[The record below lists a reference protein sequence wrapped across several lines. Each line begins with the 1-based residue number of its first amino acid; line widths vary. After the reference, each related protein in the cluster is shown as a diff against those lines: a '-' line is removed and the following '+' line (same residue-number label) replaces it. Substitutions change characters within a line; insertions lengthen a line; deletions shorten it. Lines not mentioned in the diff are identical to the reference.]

1 MNRSA
6 YLRRVSRTID
16 PMNSIDAKALLT
28 HGPSLALA
36 RAATY
41 EQVALFARNQ
51 WNFMRLMRCFLP
63 LLPRGTPVNKIRVL
77 WSYAIV
83 THPEDAFRQYG
94 ALEDALFHASERMLT
109 AFESILADVICGE
122 DAEQAVEFPALVR
135 AFLQAYEQWEQ
146 VEKPLVV
153 PMMIERLAKLVLARR
168 TARDHATLDREI
180 YIQRKRMRRVM
191 GFFRERH
198 ISETMGLEPLD

>member
-1 MNRSA
+1 MN
-6 YLRRVSRTID
+6 TD
-16 PMNSIDAKALLT
+16 DAKALLA

-36 RAATY
+36 RASTF
-41 EQVALFARNQ
+41 EQIAVFARDR
-51 WNFMRLMRCFLP
+51 WNLARLMRCFLP
-63 LLPRGTPVNKIRVL
+63 LLPRGAPVNRIQVL
-77 WSYAIV
+77 WSYAIA

-109 AFESILADVICGE
+109 AFESILEGAGL
-122 DAEQAVEFPALVR
+122 AVEFPALVR
-135 AFLQAYEQWEQ
+135 AFLLAYEDWEQ
-146 VEKPLVV
+146 VEKPLVM

>member
-1 MNRSA
+1 MN
-6 YLRRVSRTID
+6 TD
-16 PMNSIDAKALLT
+16 DAKALLA

-36 RAATY
+36 RASTF
-41 EQVALFARNQ
+41 EQIAVFARDR
-51 WNFMRLMRCFLP
+51 WNLARLMRCFLP
-63 LLPRGTPVNKIRVL
+63 LLPRGAPVNRIQVL
-77 WSYAIV
+77 WSYAIA

-109 AFESILADVICGE
+109 AFEGILEG
-122 DAEQAVEFPALVR
+122 AELAVEFPALVR
-135 AFLQAYEQWEQ
+135 AFLLAYEEWEQ

-153 PMMIERLAKLVLARR
+153 PLMIKRLAKLVLARR

>member
-1 MNRSA
+1 MN
-6 YLRRVSRTID
+6 TD
-16 PMNSIDAKALLT
+16 DAKALLT

-36 RAATY
+36 RASTF
-41 EQVALFARNQ
+41 EQMALFARDR
-51 WNFMRLMRCFLP
+51 WNLMRLMRCFLP
-63 LLPRGTPVNKIRVL
+63 LLPRGTPVNRIRVL
-77 WSYAIV
+77 WSYAIA

-109 AFESILADVICGE
+109 AFESILEGAGL
-122 DAEQAVEFPALVR
+122 AVEFPALVR
-135 AFLQAYEQWEQ
+135 AFLLAYEDWEQ
-146 VEKPLVV
+146 VEKPLVM

-168 TARDHATLDREI
+168 TDATLDREI